1 MGIRSA
7 IQSMRESAGRGRKRA
22 LVLTE
27 AAAQEV
33 RSRLSAAGGG
43 TSFFV
48 LTQPSKLGFDVGV
61 GFESSDTESNRR
73 PRPEFEFPVL
83 VSDEDWE
90 RLAGFTIDF
99 LEGRFV
105 TFSDVTVHV
114 AETPNPQSRK
124 FIVNRDLM
132 TEGSATYTRPV
143 KDGDPPLVKLLFE
156 VPQVKMLFFIDNF
169 CSVTLEPETDWS
181 EFQTKVGNRLQG
193 YFAHG
198 GAAMTP
204 PPASDVSY
212 SDVERK
218 IVGILEDVVRPA
230 VQRDGGDIAF
240 AGYEDGTVQLYML
253 GSCVGCPSSRATLK
267 MGVENLLKDAVP
279 EVQEVV
285 AID

>member
-7 IQSMRESAGRGRKRA
+7 IRSMREGGSRGPGRD

-27 AAAQEV
+27 AAVEEA
-33 RSRLSAAGGG
+33 RARLSTAGEAIA
-43 TSFFV
+43 FFV
-48 LTQPSKLGFDVGV
+48 LTQPSTLGFDVGV
-61 GFESSDTESNRR
+61 GFEPLDTESSRR

-83 VSDEDWE
+83 ISDEDWD

-99 LEGRFV
+99 REGRFV

-124 FIVNRDLM
+124 FIVNRDFM

-143 KDGDPPLVKLLFE
+143 KEQDSSLAKLLFE
-156 VPQVKMLFFIDNF
+156 IPQVKMLFFINNF
-169 CSVTLEPETDWS
+169 CSVTQEAGTNWD
-181 EFQTKVGNRLQG
+181 EFQNEVGNRLQG

-198 GAAMTP
+198 GLAMIP
-204 PPASDVSY
+204 PPADDANY
-212 SDVERK
+212 SEVERK
-218 IVGILEDVVRPA
+218 IMGILEDVVRPA

-240 AGYEDGTVQLYML
+240 AGYEEGTVQLYML
-253 GSCVGCPSSRATLK
+253 GSCVGCPSSMATLK

-279 EVQEVV
+279 EVHEVV